1 MRNLI
6 QRWFKLGIGLM
17 LLCAAR
23 LAYADTLTWH
33 TNDNRVSADIQSVPL
48 YRLLEGVAKLT
59 GWQVY
64 VESNT
69 VFTVSAKFK
78 DLKSGDALRHLL
90 GDLNYALV
98 PQTNAPPRLYVFH
111 SSQENATQLIHPA
124 DLNSPDGS
132 RAKKIPNELILRL
145 KPGANIDELAK
156 LLGAKV
162 TGRIGDNI
170 YRLQFTD
177 EAAADAARGKLSDN
191 SDVAGV
197 DSNYIIDAPPPVMRL
212 DSGVGGPPVQL
223 KLNPPD
229 SSGHV
234 VVGLID
240 TAVQPLGNSLDSFVT
255 KSISVAG
262 DYKPD
267 PGDPT
272 HGTAMLQ
279 NILRAASS
287 AEGGSSS
294 MQVISVDVYGSNP
307 TTSTFNVAA
316 GVVQA
321 VNNGAN
327 IINLS
332 LGSPGD
338 TQFFHDLIQQVTQ
351 KGIPVFAAAGN
362 DASPELYYPAAY
374 PEVTAVTAASSPG
387 KLASYANYGPFVD
400 LMDLGSGVIDFGDSR
415 FLVSGTSTATAYI
428 SGLTAGLA
436 DKNHANV
443 SAAANA
449 VLNNPGLQFKPPK

>member
-1 MRNLI
+1 M
-6 QRWFKLGIGLM
+6 
-17 LLCAAR
+17 
-23 LAYADTLTWH
+23 
-33 TNDNRVSADIQSVPL
+33 
-48 YRLLEGVAKLT
+48 
-59 GWQVY
+59 
-64 VESNT
+64 
-69 VFTVSAKFK
+69 
-78 DLKSGDALRHLL
+78 
-90 GDLNYALV
+90 
-98 PQTNAPPRLYVFH
+98 PQTNAPSRLYVFH
-111 SSQENATQLIHPA
+111 SSQENATRLIQPG
-124 DLNSPDGS
+124 DLNPAEGLP
-132 RAKKIPNELILRL
+132 AKKIPNELIIRL
-145 KPGANIDELAK
+145 KPGTNIDELAR

-162 TGRIGDNI
+162 TGRIGDI

-177 EAAADAARGKLSDN
+177 EAATDAAHDKLAGN
-191 SDVAGV
+191 SDVTSV
-197 DSNYIIDAPPPVMRL
+197 DSNYVVDTPPQAMRM
-212 DSGVGGPPVQL
+212 DNPGVAPVQF

-229 SSGHV
+229 SSGRV

-240 TAVQPLGNSLDSFVT
+240 TAVQPLGNNLDSFVS

-272 HGTAMLQ
+272 HGTSMLQ

-287 AEGGSSS
+287 ASGGSSS
-294 MQVISVDVYGSNP
+294 MQVISVDMYGSSP

-338 TQFFHDLIQQVTQ
+338 TQFLHDLIQQVTQ

-362 DASPELYYPAAY
+362 DASPEMYYPAAY
-374 PEVTAVTAASSPG
+374 PEVTAVTAAAGPG
-387 KLASYANYGPFVD
+387 QLASYANYGKFVD
-400 LMDLGSGVIDFGDSR
+400 LMAPGSGVIYFGDSSW
-415 FLVSGTSTATAYI
+415 LVSGTSTATAFI

-436 DKNHANV
+436 DSKHASV
-443 SAAANA
+443 SDAAKA
-449 VLNNPGLQFKPPK
+449 VLNTSTFHFTPPK